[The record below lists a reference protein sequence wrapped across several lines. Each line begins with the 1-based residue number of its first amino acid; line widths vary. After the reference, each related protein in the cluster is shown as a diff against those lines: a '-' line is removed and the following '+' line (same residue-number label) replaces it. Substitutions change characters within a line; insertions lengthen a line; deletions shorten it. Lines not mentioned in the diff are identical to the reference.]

1 MVVCQLKIISTTKKL
16 INYIQENQIS
26 IKQTSLDVGISE
38 EKLRGESE
46 ESLTAVEFLDLCSY
60 LGIRPEEL

>member
-1 MVVCQLKIISTTKKL
+1 VCGLSNNSAAKRL
-16 INYIQENQIS
+16 MAYIQENQIS

-46 ESLTAVEFLDLCSY
+46 ESLTAVEFLELCSY